1 MQSKR
6 DPGRWA
12 RLRIFCAC
20 LASSL
25 LLAACG
31 GGDDSNP
38 GGGTTNPPAS
48 GDIAYCDSTD
58 FQKVLFAIP
67 AAGGSGGG
75 TPAAGSVRIHYNR
88 PDGNYSGWQTYVY
101 NAPGEALGG
110 WPGKSPTGND
120 SYGAYWD
127 VPVTADAFNFILH
140 NGDSNRE
147 PSGWSGKTG
156 TDEQQYWKVADGK
169 EIWKVAGDKVN
180 YTSNPL
186 SGAAK
191 DIATVRVHYKR
202 FDAQYGGWGLHL
214 WSSNGMDAS
223 RLPAGVVIE
232 NWNSPVPFAKMPGYS
247 LGSSEVVF
255 DIPVLNPKQDATRK
269 SLEFIIHGLGGAG
282 QPGNDDKD
290 GRNDNVKVNFAALN
304 VVNQVGEVWLLQQD
318 ATVYAAAPD
327 TRSVSSV
334 DAQAYWLSKQLLQ
347 WPKVDTGGVFK
358 LYYSANGQIKVSKD
372 VAASGADGSITL
384 ELGGSVPS
392 DVATRFKFVAPG
404 VVLKVKDADLARLAD
419 LHVNQLV
426 LVQESADGKV
436 QNATTAQLA
445 GALDDQFSA
454 ARAVADLG
462 ASVAGGSSNLKL
474 WAPTA
479 QKVQACVYDTGS
491 GKASSIEAMTRD
503 AASGVWRLAKSGDLS
518 GKYYTYLVDV
528 FVRGVG
534 VVRNRVTDPYS
545 ISLTT
550 DSKRSYLA
558 NLDAAS
564 LKPSGWDASNGPNL
578 AAQEDMSIYELHVR
592 DFSVNDSTVSPA
604 NRGKYLAFTEEGANG
619 MKHLKALAAA
629 GLTDIHLLPVF
640 DLATVPESGCKNPT
654 IPNAAADA
662 EDQQA
667 AVAAVKDEDCFNWGY
682 DPYHYTAP
690 EGSYASDAADG
701 AKRVVEFRQ
710 MVMALH
716 KAGLRVGM
724 DVVYNHTSASGQ
736 DAKSVLDRIVPGYYQ
751 RLNGTG
757 GVETSTC
764 CANTA
769 TENLMMG
776 KLMIDSVKTW
786 VTQYK
791 IDSFRFDLMAH
802 QPRKVM
808 EDLKVAV
815 NAAAG
820 RDVLLV
826 GEGWNFGEVANG
838 ARFEQASQLSLNGS
852 GIGTFSDRAR
862 DAVRGGGPFDGG
874 NDLVR
879 NQGYI
884 SGLFYDDNG
893 SGAGKT
899 RNDLLA
905 AGDMVKVGLAGS
917 LRDYPLNTYQDTVR
931 KLSEIDYGGQPAGYV
946 SDPQEVVNYVENH
959 DNQTLFDINAYK
971 LPLAT
976 SKAERA
982 RVQMLGAAINSFS
995 QGVAYFHAGID
1006 TLRSKSMDRNSYN
1019 SGDWFNRLDWSYAD
1033 NYFGTGAPNKTD
1045 NGDNYSVLKPLLA
1058 NTGIKPGGSEIAYA
1072 RDAFR
1077 DLLAIRKSST
1087 LFRLRAASDVKQRL
1101 VFYNT
1106 GSAQVASV
1114 IAGHLDGQG
1123 YGGAG
1128 FSDVLYFVNVDKVD
1142 QTITIAAEAGKPYVL
1157 HPVQSSASA
1166 ADPRVRAAAATVCGS
1181 SGSFKIP
1188 ARSAVVCIV
1197 P

>member
-1 MQSKR
+1 MQFPR
-6 DPGRWA
+6 DPVCWA
-12 RLRIFCAC
+12 RLRVFCAG
-20 LASSL
+20 LAASL

-31 GGDDSNP
+31 GGDGNP
-38 GGGTTNPPAS
+38 GNGGTTPPANS
-48 GDIAYCDSTD
+48 DIASCDSTD
-58 FQKVLFAIP
+58 FQKVLFAVP
-67 AAGGSGGG
+67 AAGSGGS
-75 TPAAGSVRIHYNR
+75 TPIAGSVRIHYNR

-110 WPGKSPTGND
+110 WPGKSPTGSDN
-120 SYGAYWD
+120 YGAYWD
-127 VPVTADAFNFILH
+127 VPVTAEAFNFILH

-169 EIWKVAGDKVN
+169 EIWKIAGDKVN

-186 SGAAK
+186 AGAAP
-191 DIATVRVHYKR
+191 DLATLRVHYKR

-214 WSSNGMDAS
+214 WNGSGLDAS
-223 RLPAGVVIE
+223 RLPAGTVIE
-232 NWNSPVPFAKMPGYS
+232 NWNKPVPFAQLANYS
-247 LGSSEVVF
+247 QGSAEVVF
-255 DIPVLNPKQDATRK
+255 DIPVLNPKQDASRK
-269 SLEFIIHGLGGAG
+269 GLEFIIHGLGGAG
-282 QPGNDDKD
+282 QPSNDDKD
-290 GRNDNVKVNFAALN
+290 GRSDNIKVNYAALK
-304 VVNQVGEVWLLQQD
+304 VANQVAEIWLLQQD

-327 TRSVSSV
+327 TRSASSV

-358 LYYSANGQIKVSKD
+358 LYYSLNGQIKVAKD
-372 VAASGADGSITL
+372 TAVSGADGALAL
-384 ELGGSVPS
+384 ETGAAVPA
-392 DVATRFKFVAPG
+392 DAATRFAFVAPG

-419 LHVNQLV
+419 LHTNQLV
-426 LVQESADGKV
+426 LVQENGDGKT

-445 GALDDQFSA
+445 GALDEQFATAQS
-454 ARAVADLG
+454 VTDLG
-462 ASVAGGSSNLKL
+462 ATVAGGNSNLKL

-479 QKVQACVYDTGS
+479 QNVQACIYDSGS
-491 GKASSIEAMTRD
+491 GKATSIEAMTRD
-503 AASGVWRLAKSGDLS
+503 AVTGVWRLSKPGDLS

-528 FVRGVG
+528 FVRGTG

-550 DSKRSYLA
+550 NSARSYLA
-558 NLDAAS
+558 SLDAAN
-564 LKPSGWDASNGPNL
+564 LKPAGWDASSGISLP
-578 AAQEDMSIYELHVR
+578 AQEDMTIYELHVR
-592 DFSVNDSTVSPA
+592 DFSVNDSTVSSA
-604 NRGKYLAFTEEGANG
+604 NRGKYLAFTEEGSNG
-619 MKHLKALAAA
+619 MKHLKALASA
-629 GLTDIHLLPVF
+629 GLTDVHLLPVF
-640 DLATVPESGCKNPT
+640 DIATVPEAGCKNPAV
-654 IPNAAADA
+654 PSAAADA

-701 AKRVVEFRQ
+701 AKRVLEFRQ

-724 DVVYNHTSASGQ
+724 DVVYNHTSAAGQ

-751 RLNGTG
+751 RLNATG
-757 GVETSTC
+757 GVESSTC

-786 VTQYK
+786 ATQYK

-802 QPRKVM
+802 QPRRVM
-808 EDLKVAV
+808 ETLKAAV
-815 NAAAG
+815 NAAAN
-820 RDVLLV
+820 REVQLV

-838 ARFEQASQLSLNGS
+838 ARFVQASQLSLNGS
-852 GIGTFSDRAR
+852 GIATFSDRAR
-862 DAVRGGGPFDGG
+862 DAIRGGGPFDGG

-893 SGAGKT
+893 SGANKT

-959 DNQTLFDINAYK
+959 DNQTLFDIDAYK
-971 LPLAT
+971 LPLAI
-976 SKAERA
+976 SKSDRA
-982 RVQMLGAAINSFS
+982 RVQMLGAALNSFS

-1019 SGDWFNRLDWSYAD
+1019 SGDWFNRLDWSYTD
-1033 NYFGTGAPNKTD
+1033 NNFGVGAPNKAD
-1045 NGDNYSVLKPLLA
+1045 NGDNYGVIKPLLVNA
-1058 NTGIKPGGSEIAYA
+1058 AIKPGSSEIAYA

-1077 DLLAIRKSST
+1077 DLLAIRKSSS
-1087 LFRLRAASDVKQRL
+1087 LFRLRTADDVKQRL
-1101 VFYNT
+1101 TFYNT
-1106 GSAQVASV
+1106 GSSQLPSL
-1114 IAGHLDGQG
+1114 IAAHLDGHG
-1123 YGGAG
+1123 YAGAG
-1128 FSDVLYFVNVDKVD
+1128 YSELLYFVNVDKVD
-1142 QTITIAAEAGKPYVL
+1142 QTLSLPAEAGKAYVL
-1157 HPVQSSASA
+1157 HPVQSAAAA
-1166 ADPRVRAAAATVCGS
+1166 ADSRVRAAAATACGNT
-1181 SGSFKIP
+1181 GSFKIP
-1188 ARSAVVCIV
+1188 ARSAVVCV
-1197 P
+1197 VS